1 MIATV
6 RPVLSFEVRSIR
18 TPIFR
23 SRWAWQLGR
32 AAWLAGLLLVACA
45 AALPFRAGAET
56 GGLVSGTVT
65 DDRTHAPIPGA
76 AIVAKS
82 PSATYRTTTDSQGR
96 YRFLSMLPDNYS
108 ISVARNGYAPFSTIV
123 VVINGSQQ
131 SVNVSLSTSLKTIA
145 TTRARSAGSAFQHGM
160 TIDTYTVTGNQIT
173 MVQGKEFATDQN
185 QLLRSIPSV
194 TIDKSGTVSIRGGF
208 AFEAAYEFE
217 GIDYTTPNANLQ
229 NTLQNVGNFN
239 LLNGVGS
246 VQLIPGGGDATH
258 GNTGTGLVL
267 FTAKH
272 GTFPSYFHA
281 DAEALVF
288 PYLHQLGLE
297 WGWADPKQ
305 RLSNYAG
312 FIGIR
317 KNYQYGIPGTAAN
330 TLGTLGTNAASLGSV
345 IDPNLVYYSPQ
356 FLSTNDF
363 VDNLIWRFGKNQ
375 GQRLQFFIQDQQI
388 TQKLDYGGFR
398 DLTYISGGTTSGKCS
413 SFPVIGPQGEPVN
426 SPSQNFACNHLI
438 PLFPGQPN
446 TYAFVS
452 SPDTL
457 QSPFLAYKL
466 EYGTNIGST
475 SQITARYWR
484 TFQQQSQ
491 DMPAQGIFA
500 SPYGGNRTAGQI
512 DTITQVGSKNTIK
525 AGAIYE
531 FARPFGDRF
540 DYTSYTAFTVP
551 AFVATY
557 SITHPNQ
564 PLPLPYTY
572 TGLIPNNNPSVPTG
586 LEQDF
591 FSQPM
596 CQQLNLTLNCGY
608 LSSYFPTG
616 TRFPYEQDVE
626 TVSQQLYGLYAQD
639 TIDMS
644 NKWKSEVG
652 LRLDGYNFA
661 IPTQAGAPPTIGA
674 VTHQRLYEPHFDI
687 SYAPDA
693 RDTIRFGF
701 GHTLSAPL
709 PSQLG
714 ADVSRI
720 PYQLYEHI
728 PSFDNSTG
736 QAAQY
741 CGPHANQTCTSYG
754 DQLYWL
760 TRDYRFGASTLE
772 APLVGATFT
781 NVDLSW
787 AHEFKDG
794 SALKVTPFYRRGYNV
809 IEQTASI
816 IGFNVD
822 TGTPVYGNVQYS
834 NLGIQKASGVELLY
848 NRDSPLGLSMQIG
861 ATYISQ
867 FGNEPPGAFLQPAA
881 LALGET
887 YRSPD
892 LSPLQMNAAFNYKTI
907 KGWRINPVIGFNVGY
922 PYGEGYYTAVYCN
935 GIPVIVPNSAL
946 SVIYSQTPGYI
957 DPLDPGSCTKPNIA
971 ATRGIHEPALPGGLL
986 TTPRVNADLTIE
998 YSPPAG
1004 KLAKSTFGLQVQNLF
1019 NQLYNVPVFNGCYG
1033 TPVTTGLTNGTSPC
1047 TYSTPQYAPPDVTAH
1062 GADPYLTYPNEPPI
1076 SFRLY
1081 YQVLL

>member
-1 MIATV
+1 ME
-6 RPVLSFEVRSIR
+6 PPLIR
-18 TPIFR
+18 TLLRVKSVFV
-23 SRWAWQLGR
+23 LGFFVFLSSSN
-32 AAWLAGLLLVACA
+32 AI
-45 AALPFRAGAET
+45 AET

-65 DDRTHAPIPGA
+65 DDRSHAPVAGV

-82 PSATYRTTTDSQGR
+82 PSATYRTATDAQGR

-108 ISVARNGYAPFSTIV
+108 LSFTHTGYAPFSTIV

-173 MVQGKEFATDQN
+173 MVQGKQFNTDQT

-239 LLNGVGS
+239 LLNGVGA

-272 GTFPSYFHA
+272 GTNPQYVHV
-281 DAEALVF
+281 DTEALVF

-312 FIGIR
+312 FIGVR

-330 TLGTLGTNAASLGSV
+330 TLGTLGTNAATLGSV
-345 IDPNLVYYSPQ
+345 IDPNLVYYAPQ

-388 TQKLDYGGFR
+388 TQKLDYGGFQF
-398 DLTYISGGTTSGKCS
+398 LPYISGGSTSGKCS
-413 SFPVIGPQGEPVN
+413 SFPVIGPGGQPVN
-426 SPSQNFACNHLI
+426 SPSQNFACNNLI

-466 EYGTNIGST
+466 EYGTNIGSS
-475 SQITARYWR
+475 SQLTARYWR

-512 DTITQVGSKNTIK
+512 DTITQVGSKHTIK

-551 AFVATY
+551 EFIVTY
-557 SITHPNQ
+557 AITHPNQ

-572 TGLIPNNNPSVPTG
+572 TGLIPNNNPSVPSG

-591 FSQPM
+591 FSQPV
-596 CQQLNLTLNCGY
+596 CQQLRMSLNCGY
-608 LSSYFPTG
+608 LSSYFPKG
-616 TRFPYEQDVE
+616 VRFPYEQDVA
-626 TVSQQLYGLYAQD
+626 TVSQQIYGLYAQD

-644 NKWKSEVG
+644 NKWKTELG

-661 IPTQAGAPPTIGA
+661 IPTQAGAPPTVGA
-674 VTHQRLYEPHFDI
+674 VQHQRLYEPHFDV

-701 GHTLSAPL
+701 GHTLSVPL

-714 ADVSRI
+714 ADVSQI
-720 PYQLYEHI
+720 PYQAYAHI
-728 PSFDNSTG
+728 PSYDNTTG

-741 CGPHANQTCTSYG
+741 CGPHVNQTCTSYA

-794 SALKVTPFYRRGYNV
+794 SAVKVTPFYRRGYNV

-816 IGFNVD
+816 IGFNAD

-834 NLGIQKASGVELLY
+834 NLGIQKAAGVELLY
-848 NRDSPLGLSMQIG
+848 NRESPLGLSMQIG

-881 LALGET
+881 LALGVT

-892 LSPLQMNAAFNYKTI
+892 LSPFQMNAAFDYKTI

-922 PYGEGYYTAVYCN
+922 PYGGGYYTAVYCN
-935 GIPVIVPNSAL
+935 GIPVIVPNTAL

-971 ATRGIHEPALPGGLL
+971 ATRGIHESGLPGGFL
-986 TTPRVNADLTIE
+986 TTPRVNADLTFE

-1019 NQLYNVPVFNGCYG
+1019 NQLYNVPIVNGCYG
-1033 TPVTTGLTNGTSPC
+1033 NPVTTGLTNGSSPC
-1047 TYSTPQYAPPDVTAH
+1047 TFSTPQYSPPDVTAH
-1062 GADPYLTYPNEPPI
+1062 GSQPYLTYPNEPPI